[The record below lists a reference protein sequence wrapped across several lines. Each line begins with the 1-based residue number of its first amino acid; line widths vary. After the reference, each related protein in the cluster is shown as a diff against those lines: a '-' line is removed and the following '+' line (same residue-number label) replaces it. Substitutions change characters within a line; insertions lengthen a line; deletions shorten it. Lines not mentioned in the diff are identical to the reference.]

1 MEGFLEEGIF
11 PTSLCFHLLVVCY
24 STQEQRCDPWG
35 CPNSEWW
42 DPAPLR
48 SCLQAP
54 GTHRSPSA
62 LAAPGTSPSRMRRTL
77 PCPAWLTPPP
87 SGPLLRG
94 GCLGELS
101 GCTSFS
107 GPSLEPFSLLP
118 APGQVRSPRGD
129 WLGMPG
135 DGSTEPTP
143 SRPPAPCFW
152 PCLLLQVSCPST
164 GCPLSMD
171 AHPSQPQLKPQV
183 SASSAIGTTRTGS
196 EASCAPH
203 PVPFHL
209 PPGRWVQPEA
219 FCCVS

>member
-1 MEGFLEEGIF
+1 MGV
-11 PTSLCFHLLVVCY
+11 S
-24 STQEQRCDPWG
+24 QQRMVGACTP
-35 CPNSEWW
+35 E
-42 DPAPLR
+42 AL
-48 SCLQAP
+48 
-54 GTHRSPSA
+54 PS
-62 LAAPGTSPSRMRRTL
+62 G
-77 PCPAWLTPPP
+77 PAWLTSPP

-101 GCTSFS
+101 GYTSFS
-107 GPSLEPFSLLP
+107 GPSLELFSLLP

-164 GCPLSMD
+164 SCPFSMD

-183 SASSAIGTTRTGS
+183 SASSVTGTTRTGS
-196 EASCAPH
+196 EASCAPT
-203 PVPFHL
+203 PCQSISHL
-209 PPGRWVQPEA
+209 DGGCSLSLSAECPDAWGSSGPRIDARSVFTGR
-219 FCCVS
+219 VSE